1 METKKIELTE
11 NDIDIIIYSL
21 NETYLDSI
29 KKLSG
34 NNLGD
39 LERKFIE
46 TTRDKTKELIV
57 KLGEHN

>member
-11 NDIDIIIYSL
+11 KDIDIIIYSL
-21 NETYLDSI
+21 NEAYVDAVN
-29 KKLSG
+29 KLNG
-34 NNLGD
+34 KDLGD